1 MKLILDTEN
10 SHPTTITVRGKEI
23 TLLLIESSILIDSS
37 QVAKIF
43 DKKEKTVATKVQK
56 AKLEKYET
64 ENVKLLKNYG
74 LMNPEAIKPRP
85 FYDLRQMLEGPAQY
99 YFKQIDDLD
108 LIEANEAFAAQSVAV
123 GKDLNFDLDKLNV
136 NGGAIALGHPVGA
149 SGARILVTL
158 IYDMIHNPEYKKGLA
173 TLCIG
178 GGMGCATIVEKY
190 EG

>member
-10 SHPTTITVRGKEI
+10 SHPTTITVKGKEI

-37 QVAKIF
+37 QIAKIF

-56 AKLEKYET
+56 SKLEKYET

-74 LMNPEAIKPRP
+74 LMNPDAVKPRP

-108 LIEANEAFAAQSVAV
+108 LIEVIIRVAI
-123 GKDLNFDLDKLNV
+123 GK
-136 NGGAIALGHPVGA
+136 H
-149 SGARILVTL
+149 REW
-158 IYDMIHNPEYKKGLA
+158 IHNRSLDNY
-173 TLCIG
+173 
-178 GGMGCATIVEKY
+178 
-190 EG
+190 

>member
-74 LMNPEAIKPRP
+74 LMNPDAIKPRP

-108 LIEANEAFAAQSVAV
+108 LIDVIVNVAI
-123 GKDLNFDLDKLNV
+123 GK
-136 NGGAIALGHPVGA
+136 H
-149 SGARILVTL
+149 REW
-158 IYDMIHNPEYKKGLA
+158 IHNRDIDKF
-173 TLCIG
+173 
-178 GGMGCATIVEKY
+178 
-190 EG
+190 

>member
-37 QVAKIF
+37 QIAKIF
-43 DKKEKTVATKVQK
+43 DKKEKTVAGKVQK

-74 LMNPEAIKPRP
+74 LMNPDAIKPKP

-108 LIEANEAFAAQSVAV
+108 LIDVIVRVAI
-123 GKDLNFDLDKLNV
+123 GK
-136 NGGAIALGHPVGA
+136 H
-149 SGARILVTL
+149 REW
-158 IYDMIHNPEYKKGLA
+158 IHNRD
-173 TLCIG
+173 IN
-178 GGMGCATIVEKY
+178 KY
-190 EG
+190 